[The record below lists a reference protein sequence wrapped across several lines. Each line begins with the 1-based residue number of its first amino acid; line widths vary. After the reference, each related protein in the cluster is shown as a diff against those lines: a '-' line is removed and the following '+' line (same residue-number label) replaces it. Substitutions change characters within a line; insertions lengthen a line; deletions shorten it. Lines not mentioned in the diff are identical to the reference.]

1 MQNEIEIT
9 IPYEL
14 AELLLIEAAEREVSV
29 EEIVAEALKKYLERS
44 ENHAR

>member
-9 IPYEL
+9 IPCEL

-29 EEIVAEALKKYLERS
+29 EEIVSEAFEKYLGRS